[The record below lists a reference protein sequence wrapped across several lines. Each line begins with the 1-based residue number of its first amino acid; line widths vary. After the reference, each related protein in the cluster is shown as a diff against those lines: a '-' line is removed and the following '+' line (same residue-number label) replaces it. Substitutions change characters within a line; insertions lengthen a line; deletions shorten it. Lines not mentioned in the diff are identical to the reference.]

1 MELFYLA
8 LSQIIISIIL
18 AIIIFFIS
26 YKVLIKVFRL
36 EENKFDNE
44 NLALSI
50 FFSGV
55 IFSIGYL
62 LSGIIPSIIN
72 AIQLIEINIEG
83 YLFFEVFKYSS
94 ICLLVG
100 FIAASTIQFSS
111 FFLVKVLT
119 KYIREVEELKKNN
132 LAVSILLVSI
142 LISITLICK
151 DSLVFLL
158 ETFLPQPDI
167 IQFN

>member
-18 AIIIFFIS
+18 SVIIFFIS
-26 YKVLIKVFRL
+26 YKVLLKAFHL
-36 EENKFDNE
+36 EETKFDNN

-50 FFSGV
+50 FFSGI

-62 LSGIIPSIIN
+62 LSGIIPTIIN
-72 AIQLIEINIEG
+72 AIQLLKIHREG
-83 YLFFEVFKYSS
+83 NLIIEVFKYSS
-94 ICLLVG
+94 LALLIG
-100 FIAASTIQFSS
+100 FLAASIIQFSS

-119 KYIREVEELKKNN
+119 KHIKEVGQLKNN
-132 LAVSILLVSI
+132 NMAVAILLVSI
-142 LISITLICK
+142 LISITLISK

-158 ETFLPQPDI
+158 ETFLPRPEI

>member
-26 YKVLIKVFRL
+26 YKVLIRVFKL